1 VTAAVSGVIGSIVMG
16 QERPRLLASAMRA
29 AATKDGK
36 VAGAGDGA
44 GAAAAG
50 AIGADAATIR
60 ENKAGAMS
68 SSSLSSSLTETGV

>member
-1 VTAAVSGVIGSIVMG
+1 MG

-36 VAGAGDGA
+36 GGNDAGEVAGGDGA
-44 GAAAAG
+44 GGAGAGAG

-68 SSSLSSSLTETGV
+68 PSSSLSSSLTETGVW